1 MTSKLAAGFEIALGV
16 HISPDKIDI
25 VIETAKLWAGPVI
38 CAIFAVRSDA
48 IVDRFKSHAPN
59 VDPVFVPPSS
69 DSDHV
74 YVASRMRAP
83 ELIFRHHSSIISCA
97 LPSVFFLHFCQIP
110 RESSA
115 SSCNGPLPR
124 YFLFPNHVWWRA
136 FPYFASSQM
145 CIRGSH
151 NFDAGHWIF
160 FAIDVDFVPSSTL
173 YNSLAANRDWLL
185 SVAPSGL
192 SSSPPQ

>member
-48 IVDRFKSHAPN
+48 IVDRFKSLAPN

-74 YVASRMRAP
+74 YVTSRMRAP
-83 ELIFRHHSSIISCA
+83 ELIFRHHSCIISSA
-97 LPSVFFLHFCQIP
+97 LPSVFFT
-110 RESSA
+110 
-115 SSCNGPLPR
+115 
-124 YFLFPNHVWWRA
+124 FLSDTP
-136 FPYFASSQM
+136 
-145 CIRGSH
+145 
-151 NFDAGHWIF
+151 
-160 FAIDVDFVPSSTL
+160 
-173 YNSLAANRDWLL
+173 
-185 SVAPSGL
+185 
-192 SSSPPQ
+192 

>member
-48 IVDRFKSHAPN
+48 IVDRFKSLAPN

-74 YVASRMRAP
+74 YVTSRMRAP
-83 ELIFRHHSSIISCA
+83 ELIFRHHSSIISSA
-97 LPSVFFLHFCQIP
+97 SPSVFCLHFCQIP

-124 YFLFPNHVWWRA
+124 YFCFQTMFDGVHFRVSRRHKCV
-136 FPYFASSQM
+136 FAVLIISMQG
-145 CIRGSH
+145 IG
-151 NFDAGHWIF
+151 
-160 FAIDVDFVPSSTL
+160 
-173 YNSLAANRDWLL
+173 
-185 SVAPSGL
+185 
-192 SSSPPQ
+192 SSSPSMSTLCLHQLYTIR

>member
-97 LPSVFFLHFCQIP
+97 LPSVFFYIFVRYPVNRLRQAAMDRCPGIFCFQTMFGGVHFRVSRRHKC
-110 RESSA
+110 
-115 SSCNGPLPR
+115 
-124 YFLFPNHVWWRA
+124 A
-136 FPYFASSQM
+136 FAVLIISMQG
-145 CIRGSH
+145 IG
-151 NFDAGHWIF
+151 
-160 FAIDVDFVPSSTL
+160 
-173 YNSLAANRDWLL
+173 
-185 SVAPSGL
+185 
-192 SSSPPQ
+192 SSSPSMSTLCLHQLYTIR